1 MKRILLAAGI
11 GLSIFTVT
19 MATTSNNQVRPVN
32 FPQILNDTVP
42 KDTTHPKPKPDST
55 QSRIFTA
62 PQSK

>member
-42 KDTTHPKPKPDST
+42 KDTTQPKPKPDST
-55 QSRIFTA
+55 QARIFTA